1 MKMTVEVPKHLAN
14 AAKAAGLW
22 KKKAIETML
31 EETLRRKTLDV
42 LWPRI
47 EEIRAAN
54 IPPMS
59 MEEIQEMVDE
69 VRQERRVREQAKKEE
84 AKNDAV
90 DT

>member
-1 MKMTVEVPKHLAN
+1 MKMTVEVPKHLAS
-14 AAKAAGLW
+14 AAKVAGLW

-31 EETLRRKTLDV
+31 EETLRRKTLDI
-42 LWPRI
+42 LWPYV
-47 EEIRAAN
+47 EEVRASN

-69 VRQERRVREQAKKEE
+69 VRQERWEREQAKKG
-84 AKNDAV
+84 KT